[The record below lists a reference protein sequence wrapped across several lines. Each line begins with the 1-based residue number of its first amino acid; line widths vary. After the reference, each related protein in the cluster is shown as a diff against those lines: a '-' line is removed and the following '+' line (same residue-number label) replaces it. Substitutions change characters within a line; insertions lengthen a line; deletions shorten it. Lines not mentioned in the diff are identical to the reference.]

1 MSEDFKAFLD
11 VTRKAFANGT
21 IKTSKPV
28 DDFDLAVL
36 FAVGRIMES
45 ESAIRTS
52 HGDIFFTPE
61 DIEAEMR
68 DFAPEL
74 LEELEEGG
82 D

>member
-11 VTRKAFANGT
+11 NIKKAFANGT

-36 FAVGRIMES
+36 FAVDRIMES
-45 ESAIRTS
+45 EHAIHTAN
-52 HGDIFFTPE
+52 GDIFFTPE

-74 LEELEEGG
+74 LEEG
-82 D
+82 DD